1 MGNLEPIRGHYLS
14 FAECLLWGH
23 SRLFDRVPTTSALP
37 YKTDIVIERRHVSKV
52 PIAVGDPQVTF
63 KANCGARIGRPSDK
77 PTADG
82 ERHHLSSPRMTKMK
96 TVLILIH
103 MLYSHEC
110 CEDHHCRPVPCNEVI
125 DLGDDGWRWRDRTF
139 PRWTLRA
146 SPDGNCHVCVA
157 NIPVCI
163 YLPPRV

>member
-1 MGNLEPIRGHYLS
+1 
-14 FAECLLWGH
+14 
-23 SRLFDRVPTTSALP
+23 
-37 YKTDIVIERRHVSKV
+37 
-52 PIAVGDPQVTF
+52 
-63 KANCGARIGRPSDK
+63 
-77 PTADG
+77 
-82 ERHHLSSPRMTKMK
+82 MTKMK

-157 NIPVCI
+157 NIPMCI

>member
-1 MGNLEPIRGHYLS
+1 MPMMS
-14 FAECLLWGH
+14 AWGH
-23 SRLFDRVPTTSALP
+23 SRRFDRVPATSALP

-82 ERHHLSSPRMTKMK
+82 ERHYLSSPRMTKLK

>member
-1 MGNLEPIRGHYLS
+1 MVQQNARVALVSETAAACEVSQDGAGEREQQKCDIDVPAS
-14 FAECLLWGH
+14 PEC
-23 SRLFDRVPTTSALP
+23 
-37 YKTDIVIERRHVSKV
+37 
-52 PIAVGDPQVTF
+52 PIAVGDLQVTF
-63 KANCGARIGRPSDK
+63 KANCDARIGRPSDK

-82 ERHHLSSPRMTKMK
+82 ERHYLSSPRMTKMK
-96 TVLILIH
+96 PVLILIH
-103 MLYSHEC
+103 MLYSYEC

-139 PRWTLRA
+139 PKWTLRA